1 MEYEPATGSL
11 TQATYERIRLDIL
24 ECRLRPAER
33 LKIGDICNALSVSL
47 GAVREAL
54 SRLTSEGLVTAE
66 PQRGFRVAPISA
78 ADFEDCAHT
87 RSEIEQLC
95 LRTAIA
101 RGDLAWEAHVVAAFH
116 RLIGTPR
123 EPDIRTG
130 QPDEAWAYA
139 HEDFHEAL
147 ASACGS
153 PRLLAIRHLQ
163 HLHYERYRRHALP
176 FTDRLRLDEIDRDH
190 RALTDAAVAR
200 DTDRAL
206 AIMARHID
214 STSVTLRA
222 GLEAS
227 GLLARPAGTAGSPRP
242 RRRPVRELAAAP
254 AV

>member
-1 MEYEPATGSL
+1 MEYDPSAGSL

-24 ECRLRPAER
+24 ECRLRPGER
-33 LKIGDICNALSVSL
+33 LKIGDICNTLAVSL

-66 PQRGFRVAPISA
+66 PQRGFRVAAISA
-78 ADFEDCAHT
+78 ADFDDCART
-87 RSEIEQLC
+87 RAEIEQLC

-139 HEDFHEAL
+139 HGDFHEAL
-147 ASACGS
+147 TSACGS
-153 PRLLAIRHLQ
+153 PRLMGVRSQL

-176 FTDRLRLDEIDRDH
+176 FTDRLKLDEIDREH
-190 RALTDAAVAR
+190 RALTDAAIAR
-200 DTDRAL
+200 DTPRAL
-206 AIMARHID
+206 AIMVQHIE
-214 STSVTLRA
+214 STTKTLRA
-222 GLEAS
+222 GLLAS
-227 GLLARPAGTAGSPRP
+227 GLLGRGSGETAPRP
-242 RRRPVRELAAAP
+242 RRKPVRELAASP
-254 AV
+254 AD